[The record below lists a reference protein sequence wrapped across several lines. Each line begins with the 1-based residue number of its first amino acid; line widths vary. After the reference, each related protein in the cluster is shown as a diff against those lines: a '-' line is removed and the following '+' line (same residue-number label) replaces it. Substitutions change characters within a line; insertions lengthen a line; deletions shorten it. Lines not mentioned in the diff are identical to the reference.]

1 MKVRNEYYR
10 VGKDIK
16 GQEFTRYTDIWEW
29 SDEECKPVIVG
40 QQDDQARVQSSESVA
55 LAKVF
60 DKFLPE
66 EMKEIFGVK
75 VDYTNEIVDSP
86 AHLDLSELGDI
97 MAQADDF
104 RERYGLADDM
114 PIGKV
119 FETVQRRCLED
130 LKKNGNVI
138 KPAPVA
144 GAKLGEPDSSADV
157 GLNGTPNE
165 SEPSDKDII

>member
-1 MKVRNEYYR
+1 MKLRNEYYR
-10 VGKDIK
+10 VGKDNK

-29 SDEECKPVIVG
+29 SDEEGKPVIVG
-40 QQDDQARVQSSESVA
+40 QQDDQSRIQSSESVA

-66 EMKEIFGVK
+66 EMKDIFGVK
-75 VDYTNEIVDSP
+75 VDYTDEVVDSP
-86 AHLDLSELGDI
+86 AHLDLAELGDI
-97 MAQADDF
+97 IAQADDF
-104 RERYGLADDM
+104 RERYGLSEDM

-119 FETVQRRCLED
+119 FETVQKRCLED
-130 LKKNGNVI
+130 IKNGNVV
-138 KPAPVA
+138 KSSPVA
-144 GAKLGEPDSSADV
+144 GAKSREPVSSVDI